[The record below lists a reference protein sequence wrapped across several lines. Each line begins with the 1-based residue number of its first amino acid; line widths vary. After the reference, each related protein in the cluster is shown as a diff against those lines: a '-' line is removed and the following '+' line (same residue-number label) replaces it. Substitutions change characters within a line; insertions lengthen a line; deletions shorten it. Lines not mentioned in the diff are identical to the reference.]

1 MGNNQTETVADA
13 VSSLEWRL
21 IGPFR
26 GGRAT
31 AVAGH
36 PHDPLCFYF
45 GACAGGVFKTV
56 DGGLHWQNVSDGF
69 FRTASVGA
77 LALAPSRPDVVY
89 AGMGEACIRENVLHG
104 DGVYRS
110 DDGGAT
116 WRHLGLGDTRQ
127 ISRIRVHPDNPD
139 VVYVGAFGHAFGPNP
154 ERGVYRSRDGGQH
167 FERVLFVDDQS
178 GVIDLSM
185 DPSRPTVLYAATYE
199 AHRTPYSLE
208 AGGPGSRLYRTRDG
222 GDTWEELTGR
232 PGIPE
237 GVKGRLAVAAA
248 PQAGRVYLSL
258 EMGGSD
264 GGLYRSEDY
273 GEHWQKLTDNPEL
286 RQRPWYF
293 SHIFA
298 DPVDPDRLYV
308 LNFES
313 WRSQDGGKTFE
324 KMSAGHVDHHDL
336 WIDPQNSRRL
346 INGHDGG
353 AAVSFDGGA
362 SWSTILNQ
370 PTAQFY
376 HVTTDT
382 RHPFRVYGAQ
392 QDNSTLSVPSRTDS
406 AAITASTWHAV
417 GGGESGYIAVRPDDP
432 DIVYAGNYNLL
443 TRYHHKSGDVRN
455 ITAWPA
461 DVSGAGAKEA
471 RYRFQW
477 TSPMFL
483 SPHDP
488 KTLYHAANVVFRS
501 TDEGHSWTAISPD
514 LTRDDQSKQESSGGP
529 VTKDNT
535 SAEFYC
541 TIFALA
547 ESPVARGVLWAGSDD
562 GLVHVTRD
570 GGATWTNVTPR
581 DMPDWALVAII
592 EPSRTDPATA
602 YVAATCY
609 KSDQLHPLM
618 YRTRDF
624 GATWAPITAGIP
636 DDEPTRVVRDDPR
649 RPGLLWAGT
658 LRGVYVSRD
667 GGNAWAPLTLN
678 LPVVPVWDIA
688 FHEDAVVLGTHGRGF
703 YVLDDATPLRTLWD
717 MDEKAA
723 VAPSVR
729 LYPGAP
735 VVRPRGGRG
744 DGGRREGARG
754 VAMIDNEMA
763 AWERT
768 WDRDG
773 EPSIRWL
780 DAGANPPAG
789 VPLHYWLGADAVAT
803 AEAPLTIRVLD
814 EAGRVLKTLSSHPAD
829 PKPGVKPE
837 KKLATTPGAHRV
849 LWDARYPDALPMPGA
864 VYRGGGI
871 RGPLAPPGTYRVEL
885 TLGSAQVVR
894 PVELRRDPRV
904 EATDADL
911 TAQWELLC
919 TIRDQVT
926 AAHEI
931 VFRIR
936 RTRDAVRFYQEL
948 AGQPEPAGL
957 TEAAAALW
965 ARLEALEGELHQ
977 TKALSPKDL
986 LNVPGKLAQRLASLA
1001 GAVGTGQARPTSQMR
1016 EVHTVLTER
1025 LAALRAQ
1032 ADSVWAEEAE
1042 SFRRVVESLHLP
1054 VLPPS

>member
-1 MGNNQTETVADA
+1 MGNRIETVQEA
-13 VSSLEWRL
+13 VGSLEWRL

-31 AVAGH
+31 AVVGH
-36 PHDPLCFYF
+36 PQDPLCFYF

-56 DGGLHWQNVSDGF
+56 DGGGHWKNVSDGF

-77 LALAPSRPDVVY
+77 LALAPSQPEVVY

-110 DDGGAT
+110 DDGGTT
-116 WRHLGLGDTRQ
+116 WRHLGLSDTRQ
-127 ISRIRVHPDNPD
+127 ISRIRVHPTNPD
-139 VVYVGAFGHAFGPNP
+139 LVYVGAFGHAFGPNP

-167 FERVLFVDDQS
+167 FERVLFVDERS
-178 GVIDLSM
+178 GVIDLAM
-185 DPSRPTVLYAATYE
+185 DPNAPAVLYAATYE

-232 PGIPE
+232 PGIPS
-237 GVKGRLAVAAA
+237 GVKGRLAVSAA
-248 PQAGRVYLSL
+248 PKAGRVYLSL
-258 EMGGSD
+258 EMAGSD
-264 GGLYRSEDY
+264 GGLYRTEDY

-286 RQRPWYF
+286 RQRSWYF

-298 DPVDPDRLYV
+298 DPVDADRLYV

-313 WRSQDGGKTFE
+313 WRSQDGGKTYE
-324 KMSAGHVDHHDL
+324 KMLAGHVDHHDL
-336 WIDPQNSRRL
+336 WIDPANPRRI

-353 AAVSFDGGA
+353 AAVSYDGGQ
-362 SWSTILNQ
+362 SWSTLLNQ

-417 GGGESGYIAVRPDDP
+417 GGGESGYIAVAPDDP

-443 TRYHHKSGDVRN
+443 TRYHHRSGNVQN

-461 DVSGAGAKEA
+461 DVSGAGANEA

-488 KTLYHAANVVFRS
+488 HTLYHAANVVFRS
-501 TDEGHSWTAISPD
+501 RDQGHSWTVISPD
-514 LTRDDQSKQESSGGP
+514 LTRNDPSKQESSGGP

-547 ESPVARGVLWAGSDD
+547 ESPAAQGVLWAGSDD
-562 GLVHVTRD
+562 GLIHVSKN
-570 GGATWTNVTPR
+570 GGADWANVTP
-581 DMPDWALVAII
+581 PELPEWALVAII
-592 EPSRTDPATA
+592 EPSRTDPAAA

-609 KSDQLHPLM
+609 KSDQLAPLL
-618 YRTRDF
+618 YRTRDY
-624 GATWAPITAGIP
+624 GASWQAITAGIP
-636 DDEPTRVVRDDPR
+636 EDEPTRVVREDPVR
-649 RPGLLWAGT
+649 AGLLWAGT
-658 LRGVYVSRD
+658 MRGVYVSQD
-667 GGNAWAPLTLN
+667 AGGHWAPLALN

-688 FHEDAVVLGTHGRGF
+688 FRDASVVLGTHGRGF
-703 YVLDDATPLRTLWD
+703 YVLDDATPLRSLED
-717 MDEKAA
+717 IDSAA
-723 VAPSVR
+723 PIR

-735 VVRPRGGRG
+735 SIRPRGGR
-744 DGGRREGARG
+744 DGGRRDAASG
-754 VAMIDNEMA
+754 VAMVENDMA
-763 AWERT
+763 AWERI
-768 WDRDG
+768 WDREG
-773 EPSIRWL
+773 EPDLRWL

-789 VPLHYWLGADAVAT
+789 VVVHYWLGSDVQAT
-803 AEAPLTIRVLD
+803 AEAPLTLSVRD
-814 EAGRVLKTLSSHPAD
+814 AAGRVVKTLSSHPAAPAPGAKAE
-829 PKPGVKPE
+829 PKLPAG
-837 KKLATTPGAHRV
+837 PGAHRV
-849 LWDARYPDALPMPGA
+849 VWSARYPDALAMPGA

-871 RGPLAPPGTYRVEL
+871 RGPLAPCGSYRLELALGAQRVE
-885 TLGSAQVVR
+885 QVVQ
-894 PVELRRDPRV
+894 LARDPRL

-911 TAQWELLC
+911 QEQFEMLLA
-919 TIRDQVT
+919 IRDQVT
-926 AAHEI
+926 AVHET

-936 RTRDAVRFYQEL
+936 HTREALRLYQEL
-948 AGQPEPAGL
+948 AGEPKPPAL
-957 TEAAAALW
+957 TDAAAALW
-965 ARLEALEGELHQ
+965 ARLESLEGELHQ
-977 TKALSPKDL
+977 TLALSPKDL

-1001 GAVGTGQARPTSQMR
+1001 GAVGMGQSRPTTQMR
-1016 EVHTVLTER
+1016 AVHDVLTER
-1025 LAALRAQ
+1025 LQTLLAE

-1042 SFRRVVESLHLP
+1042 QFRQAVAALSLP
-1054 VLPPS
+1054 VLPLR